1 VAVPLFYVLSR
12 ELNAMLLG
20 EENATDL
27 GIRVES
33 TKRIILVLTA
43 FTVGACVAVSGVI
56 GFVGLIIPHIARI
69 FVGPDHKILIPASVF
84 VGGSFLILTDTLA
97 RTIIMPA
104 ELPVGIITSLFG
116 VPFFLY
122 LLRKRKERMGW

>member
-1 VAVPLFYVLSR
+1 
-12 ELNAMLLG
+12 MLLG